1 MKINYLF
8 NNQLLKIITFDRI
21 GMHYL
26 GYVQPLTGLWVAVGN
41 HLRATDMEALTGLRA
56 DGLTR
61 EGCTATCYRYGS
73 PDGLGRDVGT

>member
-41 HLRATDMEALTGLRA
+41 HLRATDMEALTGL
-56 DGLTR
+56 G
-61 EGCTATCYRYGS
+61 GMW
-73 PDGLGRDVGT
+73 GRDRASASTTTPTEPILD